1 MIFDILKLIVTIL
14 KVIYCIIIA
23 IFTYLYDFNSTLMRK
38 VLENLN
44 IYGSIENLDK
54 YYEFKKE
61 HTNGVALFTHTSY
74 LDGLILATELQEAP
88 SFVCLKKPLE
98 MVSIL
103 HNIAKKWK
111 CLIIEPNQNN
121 SKVITETILERNKND
136 PLLLIAPTGDNL
148 SQENE
153 FELNEFKTG
162 PFISLSPILPIL
174 ISYSPH
180 IYVKKNDTQI
190 KSFIDILNIEKLTYK
205 VKILDPIYPE
215 KGDKDAANAILDKAG
230 YKKDAN
236 GVRMKAVLDII
247 PYGEDWRRA
256 GEYLKQAMGDIGI
269 QLELRYEDVPTWLK
283 RVYHNY
289 DFEMNVNYFYQLP
302 DPVLGVHRHYGT
314 DQIRKGTHF
323 VNSSRYSNPKL
334 DALLDSGAGEPDA
347 GKRTAKY
354 KEIQQI
360 LAEDMPVVNLFELE
374 FLVVYNTKLKGV
386 YDSAMGAYGSFREG
400 YLD

>member
-23 IFTYLYDFNSTLMRK
+23 IFTYLYDFNSTLIRK

-74 LDGLILATELQEAP
+74 LDGVILATELQEAP

-98 MVSIL
+98 MASIL
-103 HNIAKKWK
+103 HDIAKKWK

-136 PLLLIAPTGDNL
+136 PLLLIAPSGDNL

-180 IYVKKNDTQI
+180 IYVKKKDTQI

-215 KGDKDAANAILDKAG
+215 KGDNINT
-230 YKKDAN
+230 YKNK
-236 GVRMKAVLDII
+236 
-247 PYGEDWRRA
+247 
-256 GEYLKQAMGDIGI
+256 
-269 QLELRYEDVPTWLK
+269 
-283 RVYHNY
+283 
-289 DFEMNVNYFYQLP
+289 
-302 DPVLGVHRHYGT
+302 
-314 DQIRKGTHF
+314 
-323 VNSSRYSNPKL
+323 
-334 DALLDSGAGEPDA
+334 
-347 GKRTAKY
+347 
-354 KEIQQI
+354 
-360 LAEDMPVVNLFELE
+360 
-374 FLVVYNTKLKGV
+374 VYNIMN
-386 YDSAMGAYGSFREG
+386 SEREKIEVDNIEIVETQTSKKIFIILIILIIISIFIFTDNKYIILSILTIITFIIIVLRNKNALFN
-400 YLD
+400 YLYKNLIYIYSGCITIYSSLNANYLLFINSLIYPFLYKILSLIY